1 MKIGKPADIQPA
13 DALAR
18 SAQATAAA
26 RQAGTAGGGKIER
39 AGAADKVQLSDTS
52 RRLATGVEGSDSIDT
67 AKVEEVRQAIREGRF
82 HVNAKVVAEKII
94 AESAELLETLTRQR

>member
-1 MKIGKPADIQPA
+1 MKIGKPADMQPT

-26 RQAGTAGGGKIER
+26 RMAGTAGGGKIER
-39 AGAADKVQLSDTS
+39 TSAADKVQLSDAS
-52 RRLATGVEGSDSIDT
+52 RKLAADMESSDPIDS

-82 HVNAKVVAEKII
+82 HVNAKVVAEKMI
-94 AESAELLETLTRQR
+94 AQSAELLETITRQR